1 MKKNIMATIVATA
14 IFIFSAGGA
23 GAIQFNVGDLGS
35 EWTPITDPGFM
46 ITSWSSAAFATD
58 DPAMVGAGLVPYGT
72 TQEATNPEFLPLPQG
87 EFTLTTDASQ
97 WAGDVEVAYAS
108 STGAVAFFTS
118 NAITT
123 TAWWRSPTDMIGIV
137 FDDTNQAIAGL
148 AIGSASNQLY
158 ANWTANSAGGGGTGG
173 GAAPVPEPATML
185 LFGTGLAGLIGRRL
199 KK

>member
-1 MKKNIMATIVATA
+1 
-14 IFIFSAGGA
+14 
-23 GAIQFNVGDLGS
+23 
-35 EWTPITDPGFM
+35 M

-87 EFTLTTDASQ
+87 EFTLTTNTSQ
-97 WAGDVEVAYAS
+97 WAGDVEAAYAS
-108 STGAVAFFTS
+108 STGALPFFTGS
-118 NAITT
+118 AIIT
-123 TAWWRSPTDMIGIV
+123 TAWWRSPTDMIGVV

-158 ANWTANSAGGGGTGG
+158 ADWTTNSAGGGETGG
-173 GAAPVPEPATML
+173 GGAPVPEPATML
-185 LFGTGLAGLIGRRL
+185 LFGTGLVGLIGRRL